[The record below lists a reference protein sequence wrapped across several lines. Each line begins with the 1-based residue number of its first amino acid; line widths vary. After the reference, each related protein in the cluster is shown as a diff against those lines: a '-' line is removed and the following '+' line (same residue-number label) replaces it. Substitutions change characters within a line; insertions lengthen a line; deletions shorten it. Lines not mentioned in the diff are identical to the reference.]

1 MQKWLEKWNIGTMVS
16 DVNIALKYGA
26 SSLVRIYVDV
36 LYRGTGWQNFVDLYQ
51 TGKGDVFQGC
61 PSTCMSYLW
70 FQERRP
76 GSYRYVCCRGIKYQ
90 LYH

>member
-26 SSLVRIYVDV
+26 SSLVRIYVDA
-36 LYRGTGWQNFVDLYQ
+36 LYRGTGWQTFVDLYQ

-61 PSTCMSYLW
+61 PSTCMSY
-70 FQERRP
+70 FGSKNDVQEVIDT
-76 GSYRYVCCRGIKYQ
+76 YAAAE
-90 LYH
+90 